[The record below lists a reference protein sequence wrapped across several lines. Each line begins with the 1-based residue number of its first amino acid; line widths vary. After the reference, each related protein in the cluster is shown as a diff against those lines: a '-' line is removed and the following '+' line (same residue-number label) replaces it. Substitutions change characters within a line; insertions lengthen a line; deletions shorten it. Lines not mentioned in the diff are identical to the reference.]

1 MTKPGVIYHVAC
13 SANERVYVGSTT
25 KATPRQRWLEHLH
38 RLRKGDHHSPLL
50 QRAWDKYG
58 EAAFSFAV
66 VETVD
71 DGAQLLVREQ
81 FHVDLN
87 GARLL
92 NGSRMVSEGHLAA
105 NEATRGRRQPDDERA
120 RRSESA
126 KRAYAEGR
134 NPAARPWSDERKAEH
149 SKRLRGRRMPPVSES
164 TRQAI
169 SLAKRGTKRTPES
182 VAKQQATR
190 MRALQERLPAC
201 RELRGQGFSLRAI
214 ERATG
219 VSRDVLAR
227 ELGS

>member
-1 MTKPGVIYHVAC
+1 MTKPGVIYRIEC
-13 SANERVYVGSTT
+13 SANGRVYVGSTT
-25 KATPRQRWLEHLH
+25 KTPPRQRWLEHLH
-38 RLRKGDHHSPLL
+38 RLRKGAHHSPLL

-58 EAAFSFAV
+58 DAAFSFAV
-66 VETVD
+66 VETVA
-71 DGAQLLVREQ
+71 DGARLLMREQ

-87 GARLL
+87 STRLL

-105 NEATRGRRQPDDERA
+105 NEASRGRRQPDDERA

-126 KRAYAEGR
+126 RKAYAEGR

-149 SKRLRGRRMPPVSES
+149 SKRLKGRKMPPVTEA

-169 SLAKRGTKRTPES
+169 SLAKRGVKRKPES

-227 ELGS
+227 EIGS